1 MLNNLQSLRAFAA
14 YSVVMYHCFMGA
26 MNPTD
31 PIGQSYLDLPS
42 GGVDLFFVI
51 SGFVMTYTTAANETP
66 GGFAIKRMTR
76 IVPLYWAMTCVVIG
90 MTLIRGWLFPNV
102 VLSPEAIL
110 SSLFFIPHVDG
121 SGSMYPVLG
130 VGWTLNYEMAFYLLF
145 AISLVLP
152 FAWRSSGLLLLIT
165 LTWLVAVITNL
176 VEPAETASLASFYAN
191 PILFE
196 FAAGCL
202 IGHMIR
208 QPSVIAF
215 VRVTP
220 MWPFALAGLAGF
232 AILPAILS
240 LDAPSVLRYGAPS
253 VLLVFAAVGQDLHRA
268 PARESWLTKLGD
280 ASYSAYLLHP
290 VLLVITT
297 QGVRAIVGDG
307 ALSSTLILAGVLIST
322 ACASLLCVRYFE
334 KPVTLWLRNL
344 GGRQAPAVNH

>member
-1 MLNNLQSLRAFAA
+1 
-14 YSVVMYHCFMGA
+14 
-26 MNPTD
+26 
-31 PIGQSYLDLPS
+31 
-42 GGVDLFFVI
+42 
-51 SGFVMTYTTAANETP
+51 
-66 GGFAIKRMTR
+66 
-76 IVPLYWAMTCVVIG
+76 
-90 MTLIRGWLFPNV
+90 
-102 VLSPEAIL
+102 
-110 SSLFFIPHVDG
+110 
-121 SGSMYPVLG
+121 
-130 VGWTLNYEMAFYLLF
+130 
-145 AISLVLP
+145 
-152 FAWRSSGLLLLIT
+152 LLLIT
-165 LTWLVAVITNL
+165 LTWLVAMITNL

-253 VLLVFAAVGQDLHRA
+253 VLLVFAAVGQDLYRA

-307 ALSSTLILAGVLIST
+307 ALSSTVILAGVLIST